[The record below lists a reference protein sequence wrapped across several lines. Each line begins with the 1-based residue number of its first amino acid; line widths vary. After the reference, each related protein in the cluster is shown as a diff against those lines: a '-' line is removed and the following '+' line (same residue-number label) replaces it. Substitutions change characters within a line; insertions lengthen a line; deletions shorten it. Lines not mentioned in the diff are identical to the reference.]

1 MRKILSLRHS
11 REGGNPSPERSP
23 WRFLWEMDWLRRT
36 GVSRLRGNDDRR
48 GEGENGFGS
57 LRRSAEHGFTPV
69 RRSAEHGFRSL
80 RRSAEHGFT
89 LVELMVVIVIIG
101 LLATIVAINVIPAT
115 DTARVEKAKADIATI
130 EQALEQYRL
139 DNLAYPS
146 ATDGLQALI
155 NPPAALAQPQ
165 RYRRGGYIKKLP
177 NDPWG
182 RPYHYAVPGRK
193 GAFDISSL
201 GADGQPGGD
210 NENADIYSSEL

>member
-1 MRKILSLRHS
+1 MLSLRTVRAELVEALHFS
-11 REGGNPSPERSP
+11 TKEEKP
-23 WRFLWEMDWLRRT
+23 FD
-36 GVSRLRGNDDRR
+36 RLRANGRENS
-48 GEGENGFGS
+48 GEE
-57 LRRSAEHGFTPV
+57 GFTF
-69 RRSAEHGFRSL
+69 S

-139 DNLAYPS
+139 DNLSYP
-146 ATDGLQALI
+146 AQTDGLQALI
-155 NPPAALAQPQ
+155 NPPASLAQPQ

-177 NDPWG
+177 QDPWG
-182 RPYHYAVPGRK
+182 RAYNYVVPGRK

-201 GADGQPGGD
+201 GADGQPGGES
-210 NENADIYSSEL
+210 ENADIYSSEL

>member
-11 REGGNPSPERSP
+11 REGGNPSLNVEPKAQAG
-23 WRFLWEMDWLRRT
+23 EM
-36 GVSRLRGNDDRR
+36 GPRLRGDDEKDMGRAA
-48 GEGENGFGS
+48 EN
-57 LRRSAEHGFTPV
+57 
-69 RRSAEHGFRSL
+69 
-80 RRSAEHGFT
+80 GFT

-115 DTARVEKAKADIATI
+115 DTARIEKAKADISTI

-139 DNLAYPS
+139 DNLTYPAGS
-146 ATDGLQALI
+146 DGLQALL
-155 NPPAALAQPQ
+155 NPPASLAQPQ

-177 NDPWG
+177 QDPWG
-182 RPYHYAVPGRK
+182 RAYVYTVPGRK

-201 GADGQPGGD
+201 GADGQPGGE